1 MTDHLSVI
9 ELDSRFA
16 TEREAR
22 VRAATTARRTRAGYR
37 RCTQS
42 FVAGT
47 ALAAV
52 AGGLVLYGLET
63 DPEGTDQEI
72 ARFVAQEFAR
82 TGLLL
87 FQGLGLA
94 LAASG
99 AYLMSARKFAER
111 WVRSRMTA
119 EEGRL
124 RCETLRLE
132 IGYELG
138 QDAFAAAGAAFRD
151 FVEKQSR
158 YLDESGGQHDRS
170 AAMIAW
176 LGALLA
182 GLLAFGSAMGFVD
195 NRTIV
200 ALFSLLGVCAPAL
213 AGVLQSWNEAIVG
226 TGRVALHNTSW
237 SHLNKLRGEMGIFDA
252 AIAANDLPAALA
264 FAKRVFEVL
273 RADHAGFA
281 QLQNRTLNVH
291 ESSRDRY

>member
-87 FQGLGLA
+87 FQGLGWLC
-94 LAASG
+94 
-99 AYLMSARKFAER
+99 RER
-111 WVRSRMTA
+111 RVS
-119 EEGRL
+119 
-124 RCETLRLE
+124 
-132 IGYELG
+132 Y
-138 QDAFAAAGAAFRD
+138 
-151 FVEKQSR
+151 
-158 YLDESGGQHDRS
+158 
-170 AAMIAW
+170 
-176 LGALLA
+176 
-182 GLLAFGSAMGFVD
+182 
-195 NRTIV
+195 
-200 ALFSLLGVCAPAL
+200 
-213 AGVLQSWNEAIVG
+213 VG
-226 TGRVALHNTSW
+226 TKVRRALGPQPYDGGRGTVTVRDTS
-237 SHLNKLRGEMGIFDA
+237 
-252 AIAANDLPAALA
+252 
-264 FAKRVFEVL
+264 
-273 RADHAGFA
+273 AGNW
-281 QLQNRTLNVH
+281 L
-291 ESSRDRY
+291 